1 MHTFNQ
7 KGSAALLGLL
17 ALSFVL
23 FISAGAFGIWAYSGM
38 QDYKDNTDKKI
49 ADAVDLA
56 IKKED
61 VKKDLEAA
69 ENEKKPLRTFKG
81 SDTYGGLTIQYPKTW
96 SAQITQS
103 DTGDPLDGYFF
114 PDFIPGIKPDIAY
127 ALRVKI
133 VSQNYDQVM
142 KQYDALVTAGTIKSS
157 SISVPNVPSVIGV
170 KLEGKVEG
178 TKVVRMVVLKLRD
191 KTIKIS
197 TESDKF
203 YADFDNIILPNLSFT
218 P

>member
-1 MHTFNQ
+1 MSTLNQ

-23 FISAGAFGIWAYSGM
+23 FICAGAFGIWAYSGM

-49 ADAVDLA
+49 AAAVESA
-56 IKKED
+56 IKIED
-61 VKKDLEAA
+61 VKKDKEAD

-96 SAQITQS
+96 SAQVTQS
-103 DTGDPLDGYFF
+103 DNGDPLDGYFH
-114 PDFIPGIKPDIAY
+114 PDVIPGIKPDISY

-133 VSQNYDQVM
+133 VSQNYDVVM
-142 KQYDALVTAGTIKSS
+142 KQYEGLITAGTVKST
-157 SISVPNVPSVIGV
+157 PFRPTNVPTVLGV
-170 KLEGKVEG
+170 KLDGKVEG
-178 TKVVRMVVLKLRD
+178 TKVVRMVLLKLRD

-197 TESDKF
+197 SESDKF
-203 YADFDNIILPNLSFT
+203 YADFDNIILPNISFT